1 MLQRLVHP
9 LFFVADPFIFL
20 VVLVLREGW
29 GDRGGRERK
38 KRGGEFKKS
47 TLYLYMILDE

>member
-1 MLQRLVHP
+1 MLQRLMHP

-20 VVLVLREGW
+20 CVVLVLRKGW

-38 KRGGEFKKS
+38 KKGGNLKKS
-47 TLYLYMILDE
+47 TLYMILDE